1 MDNRTSRLD
10 RVFFHPTRVLIV
22 KQLIEA
28 AGGRQSFVDLY
39 KRCDVNNHGTLRSH
53 LKMLQRADYV
63 ESAKTFN
70 GVVRLT
76 TVILTETGRRAYQSH
91 IAALTMLMRS
101 PEKREAHA

>member
-1 MDNRTSRLD
+1 MDDRISGLD

-22 KQLIEA
+22 KQLVEA
-28 AGGRQSFVDLY
+28 AGGRQSFVELY
-39 KRCDVNNHGTLRSH
+39 KRCNINNHGTLRSH
-53 LKMLQRADYV
+53 LKMLERADYV

-70 GVVRLT
+70 GVVPLT

-91 IAALTMLMRS
+91 IAALTMLMRP

>member
-1 MDNRTSRLD
+1 MDDRISGLD

-22 KQLIEA
+22 KQLVEA
-28 AGGRQSFVDLY
+28 AGGRQSFVELY
-39 KRCDVNNHGTLRSH
+39 KRCNINNHGTLRSH
-53 LKMLQRADYV
+53 LKMLERADYV

-70 GVVRLT
+70 GVVPLT

-101 PEKREAHA
+101 PEKREVHA